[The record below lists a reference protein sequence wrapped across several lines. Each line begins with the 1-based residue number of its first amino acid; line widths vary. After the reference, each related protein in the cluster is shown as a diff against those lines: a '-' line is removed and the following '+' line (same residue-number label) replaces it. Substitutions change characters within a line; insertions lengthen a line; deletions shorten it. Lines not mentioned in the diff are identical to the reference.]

1 MFDKKFP
8 TRSLAVLL
16 LSVGAALTVTW
27 AGPPSAKAG
36 PAAPSTEQIAQL
48 QSGVRNLLDQLQEID
63 ELHDEA
69 QRRLL
74 IARHWLAVQ
83 AYMRNIRD
91 LRPPEATSYASP
103 LLFGSAAECRLP
115 ATVTTDGYVSRMR
128 DTLWVAREH
137 LADAYSAKDPAQ
149 RLRIFDDLSR
159 SAYQSMQLVR
169 VFGWMNGS
177 AVPITLEHAPVPESA
192 SEPAYLVRRYCGQCH
207 APPPTAL
214 HSANEWSTVT
224 SKMSDHIRVANSMN
238 PLEIERPDPK
248 ELNLIVTYLEA
259 HGCETK
265 D

>member
-1 MFDKKFP
+1 MFDRKFLA
-8 TRSLAVLL
+8 RSLAVLFL
-16 LSVGAALTVTW
+16 LAGVTLTRTW

-36 PAAPSTEQIAQL
+36 PAAPSSEQIAQL

-63 ELHDEA
+63 ELHDEG

-74 IARHWLAVQ
+74 IARHWQAVQ
-83 AYMRNIRD
+83 TYMRSIRD
-91 LRPPEATSYASP
+91 LRPAEAASYTGP
-103 LLFGSAAECRLP
+103 MLFGSAAECRLP
-115 ATVTTDGYVSRMR
+115 ATVTADGYVSRMR
-128 DTLWVAREH
+128 DILWLTREH

-177 AVPITLEHAPVPESA
+177 AVPIALEHAPVPESA

-238 PLEIERPDPK
+238 AQEIERPDPK
-248 ELNLIVTYLEA
+248 ELSLIVTYLEA